1 MTDSEIEQWVLREL
15 QFAGNLK
22 SRELCVSA
30 YEGIVTL
37 DGTVPN
43 RTSKAAARRAALRAR
58 GVKSVVNNL
67 RAQRPLTLSKAEP
80 ELTTP
85 AVQPV
90 APVQPPA
97 RPFVEPAA
105 QIY

>member
-15 QFAGNLK
+15 QFAGNVE

-30 YEGIVTL
+30 QRGIVTL

-43 RTSKAAARRAALRAR
+43 RVSKMAAKRAALRAR

-67 RAQRPLTLSKAEP
+67 RSETLVGLIRPP
-80 ELTTP
+80 MTP
-85 AVQPV
+85 RTDRTATK
-90 APVQPPA
+90 VQPPP
-97 RPFVEPAA
+97 RSVVIDPTVR
-105 QIY
+105 IY

>member
-15 QFAGNLK
+15 QFAGNVE

-30 YEGIVTL
+30 QRGIVTL

-43 RTSKAAARRAALRAR
+43 RVSKMAAKRAALRAR

-67 RAQRPLTLSKAEP
+67 RAAPPLLFMGTE
-80 ELTTP
+80 P
-85 AVQPV
+85 AVSPAAVRAVRQL
-90 APVQPPA
+90 QPPA
-97 RPFVEPAA
+97 TPLADPAA
-105 QIY
+105 RIY